1 MLGAVSTPSKGRYN
15 LLIARPAARA
25 LSDVLPVKIAHAVY
39 EFIIGPLLDNPQ
51 RVGKPL
57 GPPLAPAYSARRGD
71 YRVLYFIDDATHTV
85 KVTAIRHRADAYRS

>member
-1 MLGAVSTPSKGRYN
+1 MSTTNRDNYN
-15 LLIARPAARA
+15 LQVARSAASA
-25 LSDVLPVKIAHAVY
+25 ITDVLPEKIAHAVY
-39 EFIIGPLLDNPQ
+39 EFITGPLLENPQ

-71 YRVLYFIDDATHTV
+71 YRVLYFIDDATHMV

>member
-1 MLGAVSTPSKGRYN
+1 MLPE
-15 LLIARPAARA
+15 
-25 LSDVLPVKIAHAVY
+25 KIAHAVH
-39 EFIIGPLLDNPQ
+39 EFISGPLLENPQ

-71 YRVLYFIDDATHTV
+71 YRVLYFIDDTTHTV

>member
-1 MLGAVSTPSKGRYN
+1 MSTPGRDRYR
-15 LLIARPAARA
+15 LLVARPAAKA
-25 LSDVLPVKIAHAVY
+25 LTDTLSEKVAHAVY
-39 EFIIGPLLDNPQ
+39 EFMTGPLLENPH

-71 YRVLYFIDDATHTV
+71 YRVLYLIDEATRTV

>member
-1 MLGAVSTPSKGRYN
+1 VSTPNKDNYN
-15 LLIARPAARA
+15 LQVARSAASA
-25 LSDVLPVKIAHAVY
+25 LTDVLPEKIAHAVY
-39 EFIIGPLLDNPQ
+39 EFITGPLLENPQ

-71 YRVLYFIDDATHTV
+71 YRVLYFIDDAMHTV

>member
-1 MLGAVSTPSKGRYN
+1 MSTPSRERYN
-15 LLIARPAARA
+15 LIIARSTAKW
-25 LSDVLPVKIAHAVY
+25 LSDALPEKIAHAVY
-39 EFIIGPLLDNPQ
+39 EFITGPLLDNPR

-71 YRVLYFIDDATHTV
+71 YRVLYLIDEATHTG

>member
-1 MLGAVSTPSKGRYN
+1 MLGAVSTTSKGRYN
-15 LLIARPAARA
+15 LLIARPTAKA
-25 LSDVLPVKIAHAVY
+25 LSDVLSVKIAHAVH

-57 GPPLAPAYSARRGD
+57 GPPLAPAYSTRRGD

>member
-1 MLGAVSTPSKGRYN
+1 MSIPNKGDFN
-15 LLIARPAARA
+15 LKVARSAALA
-25 LSDVLPVKIAHAVY
+25 LTDVLPEKMALAVY
-39 EFIIGPLLDNPQ
+39 EFITGPLLENPH

-85 KVTAIRHRADAYRS
+85 KVTAIRHRADTYRS